1 MRHDRA
7 LFAVLLVV
15 GITYVV
21 SGALEI
27 LGVGFAAQVLNGT
40 EFTSG
45 VMIGAEGI
53 GVLLGSAAAA
63 SIAMRARL
71 APSVVLGLGLAG
83 LPLLAMVLVARLPVA
98 VALLTVCGIGMSL
111 ATVAGRTLMQRA
123 TDARLLARVFAVQEG
138 IMLMGLALGAVLAP
152 VLIGWAGSALAYA
165 PVGVALVVAA
175 ALAAPAVRR
184 LDRRAIV
191 RPDVLLALRRVPFL
205 AAMPPPALERLSQSA
220 QWREVPAGTT
230 VITQGDHG
238 DAFYVVQSG
247 RLSVSID
254 GERLDHEIHDG
265 EGFGEIA
272 LLRDVPRTATVTAI
286 EACRLVRI
294 ARDEFLAAVT
304 GSADGHVIAD
314 QVAAAHLKRD
324 SAQGG

>member
-1 MRHDRA
+1 M
-7 LFAVLLVV
+7 
-15 GITYVV
+15 
-21 SGALEI
+21 
-27 LGVGFAAQVLNGT
+27 
-40 EFTSG
+40 
-45 VMIGAEGI
+45 
-53 GVLLGSAAAA
+53 
-63 SIAMRARL
+63 
-71 APSVVLGLGLAG
+71 
-83 LPLLAMVLVARLPVA
+83 
-98 VALLTVCGIGMSL
+98 
-111 ATVAGRTLMQRA
+111 
-123 TDARLLARVFAVQEG
+123 
-138 IMLMGLALGAVLAP
+138 
-152 VLIGWAGSALAYA
+152 
-165 PVGVALVVAA
+165 
-175 ALAAPAVRR
+175 
-184 LDRRAIV
+184 
-191 RPDVLLALRRVPFL
+191 
-205 AAMPPPALERLSQSA
+205 
-220 QWREVPAGTT
+220 
-230 VITQGDHG
+230 ITQGDHG